1 MQRSGRTILMLRRRR
16 SVPSYGPDSDLTLR
30 KTGMLRDLRFALHL
44 IVKDRWYSAV
54 AIIALAL
61 GTGVNATVFTLV
73 NAVLIR
79 SLPFPDAGRLFV
91 LSSDLQGVATG
102 VSFADLD
109 DWRAQSHSF
118 TGLAG
123 FNVANANLSDAVST
137 PQQVRSATVTANMFS
152 LVGQQPLVGRDFSA
166 SDDARGAAPVAL
178 IGYRLWQ
185 SRYAGEA
192 SIIGRMIRVNAQPYT
207 VIGIMPNG
215 MEFPSNTE
223 VWLPA
228 MRTPELDPRNMRSMA
243 IIARLRPGATIEQA
257 QTEMNGIA
265 ARLANAYPETNKDYS
280 KVQIETF
287 QTRFNGDQVR
297 PVFLSMMGAVGFV
310 LLIACANVANLLLS
324 RSVKRTREIAVRIA
338 LGATRW
344 RVMRQLLI
352 ESVLLGFMGGAVGL
366 GLAVIGVRLFDSATA
381 NTGKPYWIVF
391 SMDYNVFGFLAII
404 CLVTGVLFGLA
415 PALQVTKANV
425 HDVLK
430 EGGRGNAGTRRA
442 SWITGMM
449 VVLELALTVVLL
461 VGAGLMVRSFLKLYT
476 LDGGINPDHLLAMDI
491 RLPATKYPTA
501 DTRRAFFD
509 RLSPQVGAIPG
520 AQAVALTT
528 SVPPFNAARRHFEL
542 EGRAADDS
550 LDQSAQAAIVT
561 ISPEF
566 FGAAGVQL
574 LRGRGFTANDGAPGA
589 ETIIINE
596 RFAALFFKGDDP
608 IGHRVK
614 LAAAPPRPG
623 APPDAQPWRT
633 IVGISPTLRHASFQE
648 TDPTPAIYTPYRQD
662 APANVTLL
670 VRSQTDPRTVLK
682 TVQTDVQSIDPDQPV
697 FTIRTMDEMLAQQT
711 WPYRVFGAV
720 FAIFAAIALVM
731 ATVGLYA
738 VMAYSV
744 VQRTAEIGVRMAL
757 GADSRRVSWMILRR
771 GLLQLAL
778 GLTLGLAGA
787 YALSQVIQALL
798 VQVSPTDPLTFIG
811 ISAFLSAVAIAACVL
826 PARRATRVDP
836 LIALRAE

>member
-1 MQRSGRTILMLRRRR
+1 
-16 SVPSYGPDSDLTLR
+16 
-30 KTGMLRDLRFALHL
+30 MLRDLRFALHL
-44 IVKDRWYSAV
+44 IAKDRWYSAV

-109 DWRAQSHSF
+109 DWRTQTRSF

-123 FNVANANLSDAVST
+123 FNVATANLSDEMAL
-137 PQQVRSATVTANMFS
+137 PQQVRSASITSNMFS
-152 LVGQQPLVGRDFSA
+152 LVGQQPLAGRDFA
-166 SDDARGAAPVAL
+166 PGDDRAGAAPVAL
-178 IGYRLWQ
+178 IGYTLWQ
-185 SRYAGEA
+185 TRYAGEL
-192 SIIGRMIRVNAQPYT
+192 SILGRSIRINAQPYT
-207 VIGIMPNG
+207 VVGVMPHG

-228 MRTPELDPRNMRSMA
+228 VRTADVAPRNIRSLA
-243 IIARLRPGATIEQA
+243 VIARLRPEVSISQA
-257 QTEMNGIA
+257 QTEMNGVA
-265 ARLANAYPETNKDYS
+265 ARLASAYPDTNKDYS
-280 KVQIETF
+280 KVHIETF
-287 QTRFNGDQVR
+287 QQRFNGDQVR

-366 GLAVIGVRLFDSATA
+366 GLAVVGVRLFDNATA

-391 SMDYNVFGFLAII
+391 SMDYTVFGFLAII
-404 CLVTGVLFGLA
+404 CLVTGILFGLA

-430 EGGRGNAGTRRA
+430 EGGRGNAGARRA

-449 VVLELALTVVLL
+449 VVLELALTLVLL

-491 RLPATKYPTA
+491 RLPATKYPTPEA
-501 DTRRAFFD
+501 RRAFFD
-509 RLSPQVGAIPG
+509 RLAPRVAATPG
-520 AQAVALTT
+520 AQSVALTT
-528 SVPPFNAARRHFEL
+528 SVPPFNAARRRFEI
-542 EGRAADDS
+542 EGHVADATAM
-550 LDQSAQAAIVT
+550 QSAQAAVVT
-561 ISPEF
+561 ISPDF

-574 LRGRGFTANDGAPGA
+574 RRGRLFTQNDGAPGA
-589 ETIIINE
+589 DNVIVNE
-596 RFAALFFKGDDP
+596 RFASLFLKGEDP
-608 IGHRVK
+608 IGRRVR
-614 LAAAPPRPG
+614 LAAAPARPG
-623 APPDAQPWRT
+623 APSAPQPWRT
-633 IVGISPTLRHASFQE
+633 IVGVSPTLRHSSFQE
-648 TDPTPAIYTPYRQD
+648 ADPVPAIYTPYRQD
-662 APANVTLL
+662 APANMTML
-670 VRSQTDPRTVLK
+670 VRSYTEPRVVLK
-682 TVQTDVQSIDPDQPV
+682 SVQSEVQAIDADQPV
-697 FTIRTMDEMLAQQT
+697 FTVRTMDEMLAQQT

-720 FAIFAAIALVM
+720 FAIFAGIALVM

-757 GADSRRVSWMILRR
+757 GADGRRVSWMILRR
-771 GLLQLAL
+771 GLVQLAL

-787 YALSQVIQALL
+787 VGLSRVIQALL
-798 VQVSPTDPLTFIG
+798 VQVSPTDPLTFIS
-811 ISAFLSAVAIAACVL
+811 ITVFLSVVAIAACLL

>member
-1 MQRSGRTILMLRRRR
+1 
-16 SVPSYGPDSDLTLR
+16 
-30 KTGMLRDLRFALHL
+30 MLRDLRFALHL
-44 IVKDRWYSAV
+44 IAKDRWYSAV
-54 AIIALAL
+54 AILALAL
-61 GTGVNATVFTLV
+61 GTGVNAAVFTLV

-79 SLPFPDAGRLFV
+79 SLPFPDPSRLFV

-109 DWRAQSHSF
+109 DWRTQSHSF

-123 FNVANANLSDAVST
+123 FSVASANLSDEVST
-137 PQQVRSATVTANMFS
+137 PQQVRSATITSNMFS
-152 LVGQQPLVGRDFSA
+152 LVGQQPLLGRDFA
-166 SDDARGAAPVAL
+166 PADDARGAAPVAL
-178 IGYRLWQ
+178 IGYALWQ
-185 SRYAGEA
+185 SRYAGDL
-192 SIIGRMIRVNAQPYT
+192 SVVGRTVRVNARPYT
-207 VIGIMPNG
+207 VVGVMPRG

-228 MRTPELDPRNMRSMA
+228 ARTAELDPRNMRSMA
-243 IIARLRPGATIEQA
+243 IIARLRPDTTLTQA
-257 QTEMNGIA
+257 QAEMNGIA
-265 ARLANAYPETNKDYS
+265 ARLAAAYPATNKDYA
-280 KVQIETF
+280 KVRIETF

-352 ESVLLGFMGGAVGL
+352 ESVLLGFMGGAA
-366 GLAVIGVRLFDSATA
+366 GLALAIVGVRLFDSATA
-381 NTGKPYWIVF
+381 NTGKPYWIIF
-391 SMDYNVFGFLAII
+391 SMDYRVFVFLVVI

-425 HDVLK
+425 NEVLK

-449 VVLELALTVVLL
+449 VVLELALTLVLL

-476 LDGGINPDHLLAMDI
+476 LNGGINPDHLLAMDI

-501 DTRRAFFD
+501 DVRRAFFD
-509 RLSPQVGAIPG
+509 RLSPRVAAIPG
-520 AQAVALTT
+520 AQSVALTT
-528 SVPPFNAARRHFEL
+528 SVPPFNAARRRFEI
-542 EGRAADDS
+542 EGRAADAS
-550 LDQSAQAAIVT
+550 AGQSAQAAIVT
-561 ISPEF
+561 ISPDF
-566 FGAAGVQL
+566 FSAAGVQL
-574 LRGRGFTANDGAPGA
+574 RRGRGFTVNDGGPGA
-589 ETIIINE
+589 ESVIVNE
-596 RFAALFFKGDDP
+596 RFASLFFKGEDP
-608 IGHRVK
+608 IGRRVR
-614 LAAAPPRPG
+614 LAATPPRPG
-623 APPDAQPWRT
+623 TPEESQPWRT
-633 IVGISPTLRHASFQE
+633 IVGVSPTLRHSSFQE
-648 TDPTPAIYTPYRQD
+648 TDPAPAIYTTYRED

-682 TVQTDVQSIDPDQPV
+682 AVQMDVQAIDPDQPV
-697 FTIRTMDEMLAQQT
+697 FTVRTMDEMLSQQT

-744 VQRTAEIGVRMAL
+744 VQRTTEIGVRMAL
-757 GADSRRVSWMILRR
+757 GADGRRVSWMILRR
-771 GLLQLAL
+771 GLVQLAL
-778 GLTLGLAGA
+778 GLALGLAGA
-787 YALSQVIQALL
+787 YALSRVVEALL
-798 VQVSPTDPLTFIG
+798 VQVSPTDPATFIG
-811 ISAFLSAVAIAACVL
+811 ISVFLSAVAIAACVL

>member
-1 MQRSGRTILMLRRRR
+1 
-16 SVPSYGPDSDLTLR
+16 
-30 KTGMLRDLRFALHL
+30 MLRDLRFALHL
-44 IVKDRWYSAV
+44 IAKDRWYSAV
-54 AIIALAL
+54 AIVALAL

-79 SLPFPDAGRLFV
+79 SLPFPDAQHLYV
-91 LSSDLQGVATG
+91 LSSDLQGVATN

-109 DWRAQSHSF
+109 DWRAQAHAFS
-118 TGLAG
+118 GMAG
-123 FNVANANLSDAVST
+123 FNVATANLSDDVST
-137 PQQVRSATVTANMFS
+137 PQQVRSASLTSNMFG
-152 LVGQQPLVGRDFSA
+152 LVGQQPLLGRDFTPEDERA
-166 SDDARGAAPVAL
+166 GAAPVAL
-178 IGYRLWQ
+178 IGYDLWQ
-185 SRYAGEA
+185 SRYAGEL
-192 SIIGRMIRVNAQPYT
+192 SIVGRSIRVNARDYA
-207 VIGIMPNG
+207 VVGVMPRG
-215 MEFPSNTE
+215 MQFPSNTE

-228 MRTPELDPRNMRSMA
+228 VRTADLAPRNMRSFA
-243 IIARLRPGATIEQA
+243 IIARLRPETSVQQA
-257 QTEMNGIA
+257 QAEMNGIA
-265 ARLANAYPETNKDYS
+265 ARLASAYPDTNSDYA
-280 KVQIETF
+280 KVHIETF
-287 QTRFNGDQVR
+287 QQRFNGEQVR
-297 PVFLSMMGAVGFV
+297 PLFLSMMGAVGFV

-352 ESVLLGFMGGAVGL
+352 ESVLLGFMGGAAGL

-381 NTGKPYWIVF
+381 NTGKPYWIIF
-391 SMDYNVFGFLAII
+391 SMDYTVFGFLAVI

-449 VVLELALTVVLL
+449 VVLELALTLVLL

-491 RLPATKYPTA
+491 RLPATKYPT
-501 DTRRAFFD
+501 DDSRRAFFD
-509 RLSPQVGAIPG
+509 RLTPKVAAVPG

-528 SVPPFNAARRHFEL
+528 SVPPFNAVRRRFEI
-542 EGRAADDS
+542 EGRSADASAGESAEAA
-550 LDQSAQAAIVT
+550 LVT
-561 ISPEF
+561 ISPDF

-574 LRGRGFTANDGAPGA
+574 RRGRLFTSNDGAPGSDA
-589 ETIIINE
+589 VIVNE
-596 RFAALFFKGDDP
+596 RFVSLFLKGEDP
-608 IGHRVK
+608 IGRRVR
-614 LAAAPPRPG
+614 LAPAPARPG
-623 APPDAQPWRT
+623 APGLPQPWRT
-633 IVGISPTLRHASFQE
+633 IVGVSPTLRHSSFQE
-648 TDPTPAIYTPYRQD
+648 AEAVPAIYTPYRQD
-662 APANVTLL
+662 APANITLL
-670 VRSQTDPRTVLK
+670 VRSRSDPRVLLR
-682 TVQTDVQSIDPDQPV
+682 TVQTDVQSIDRDQPV
-697 FTIRTMDEMLAQQT
+697 FTVRTMDEMLAQQT

-744 VQRTAEIGVRMAL
+744 VQRTTEIGVRMAL
-757 GADSRRVSWMILRR
+757 GADGRRVSWMILRR
-771 GLLQLAL
+771 GLVQLAL
-778 GLTLGLAGA
+778 GLAFGLAGA
-787 YALSQVIQALL
+787 FALSRVIQALL

-811 ISAFLSAVAIAACVL
+811 ISVFLSAVAIAACIL